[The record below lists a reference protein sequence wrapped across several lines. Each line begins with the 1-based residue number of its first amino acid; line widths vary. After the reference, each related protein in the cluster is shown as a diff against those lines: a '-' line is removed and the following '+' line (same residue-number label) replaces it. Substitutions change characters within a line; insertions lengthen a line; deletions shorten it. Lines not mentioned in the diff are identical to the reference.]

1 MLDASSKAGKQS
13 FKTIIAL
20 YARVFDVCEMDG
32 LKYDLVT
39 ILLYLSE

>member
-20 YARVFDVCEMDG
+20 YARVFGWAEVWSCHHPTLPVG
-32 LKYDLVT
+32 IVGRW
-39 ILLYLSE
+39 